1 MSSSCTPLCAFK
13 VRYYSFRSD
22 DAANVSSDGSQ
33 FTVSFGNRDPS
44 WSDVRNVQ
52 MSAVRATMWWTVP
65 NLQNTS
71 IYLAFRVPTSDGGGG
86 HGGTTV
92 TYSQYDVEVKI
103 PKGLYGYGAINSLI
117 DHALV
122 LQSVPKGTFSLSADY
137 ATQKL
142 SFVFKWP
149 GTARLGSS
157 ELATVFGFLPPP
169 HSTYAPTDLARQQTV
184 DVDTGEGVRWEGPNT
199 PYTATLPG
207 WTSTN
212 GLTQSI
218 VAPFHARFDHIQYF
232 NIHSSLPD
240 GGLYGNG
247 GVAQNIIAQVLIDRL
262 VGEQIIYD
270 PSTPIEL
277 PTSAFSNGAWPT
289 SGTFT
294 LLDDKFR
301 PCDTNGQAWTIT
313 IRLQQVA

>member
-22 DAANVSSDGSQ
+22 DAANVSSDGSS
-33 FTVSFGNRDPS
+33 FTVNFGNRDPG

-52 MSAVRATMWWTVP
+52 MSAVRATMWWTIP
-65 NLQNTS
+65 NLQDTS
-71 IYLAFRVPTSDGGGG
+71 IYLSFSVPSDGGGG
-86 HGGTTV
+86 HGGPV
-92 TYSQYDVEVKI
+92 LYALYDVEVKI
-103 PKGLYGYGAINSLI
+103 PKGLYGYSAINTLI
-117 DHALV
+117 DAALV
-122 LQSVPKGTFSLSADY
+122 LKNVPKGTFTLRADY

-157 ELATVFGFLPPP
+157 ELATVFGFLQPPQ
-169 HSTYAPTDLARQQTV
+169 STYAPTDIARQQTV
-184 DVDTGEGVRWEGPNT
+184 DAGEGAQWTGPGT
-199 PYTATLPG
+199 VYTATIPG
-207 WTSTN
+207 WTSTST
-212 GLTQSI
+212 LTQSI

-232 NIHSSLPD
+232 NIHSNLPD
-240 GGLYGNG
+240 GGLYGNN